1 MTNSI
6 MVKSALNAAA
16 GLSLLLV
23 GFVCSIVV
31 ARLLG
36 PEANGVIAFS
46 LWLALTASLV
56 AELGTGVTLMKILPQ
71 LKVKGFSEEQRRGFA
86 SRMLRPILLS
96 TVIFL
101 VVYAGVNWLAEH
113 EHWAETAP
121 TVVVITGLL
130 FFIQSI
136 GSFSKNYLIG
146 EQAMVTF
153 FRITAAAG
161 GLQLIGVVLGTV
173 FFGLEGALG
182 GYIGG
187 HIIQFVYSLRIL
199 RSKPDPCGVSTR
211 YLINSSFL
219 LSLEFFLNS
228 VFLTRLEYLFLQQY
242 QGIATVGLYAAA
254 ASLANLAIQLP
265 TQLTGSLLPYYS
277 EQLEES
283 ESAKLPA
290 SVFEGVVRSLSYV
303 TLPMSFGLAAI
314 APRLVELFLG
324 SAYEASGQIL
334 ATLALVSP
342 IYVFNLV
349 CTQYLL
355 SHDMVRERV
364 IILAY
369 GSVLMTVSLFLLIPW
384 LGGEGAAIARFIV
397 FLFVSILMLRKME
410 IGVSLKHFLLPIG
423 RVGLAAFAC
432 AMGTLFVLYELP
444 GVLGLVLAIVAGA
457 ITYCVALRIFRAVP
471 GEDRQVLELMAQK
484 LPGSMAKAA
493 HRVVMFIAGGPAA
506 TGRSSQ

>member
-56 AELGTGVTLMKILPQ
+56 AELGTGVTLMRLLPQ
-71 LKVKGFSEEQRRGFA
+71 LKVKGFSDQQRLGFAARMARVISVSTLVFLALYALVMWWLEEQ
-86 SRMLRPILLS
+86 
-96 TVIFL
+96 
-101 VVYAGVNWLAEH
+101 
-113 EHWAETAP
+113 HWAATAP
-121 TVVVITGLL
+121 LVVVITGLL

-136 GSFSKNYLIG
+136 GSFTKNYLIG

-153 FRITAAAG
+153 FRMTAMAG
-161 GLQLIGVVLGTV
+161 GLQLVGVVIGTI
-173 FFGLEGALG
+173 FFGLEGALA
-182 GYIGG
+182 GYICG
-187 HIIQFVYSLRIL
+187 HVLQFVYTLGIL
-199 RSKPDPCGVSTR
+199 RNRPDACDISNR
-211 YLINSSFL
+211 YLVNSSFL

-228 VFLTRLEYLFLQQY
+228 VFLTRLEYFFLQQY

-254 ASLANLAIQLP
+254 SSLANLAIQLP

-277 EQLEES
+277 EQLQES
-283 ESAKLPA
+283 EADKLPA

-324 SAYEASGQIL
+324 AEYEASGQIL

-342 IYVFNLV
+342 VYVFNLV

-355 SHDMVRERV
+355 SHDMVRQRV
-364 IILAY
+364 IILAW
-369 GSVLMTVSLFLLIPW
+369 GSGLMMLCLFLLIPW

-397 FLFVSILMLRKME
+397 FLFVSVLMMRKME
-410 IGVSLKHFLLPIG
+410 IGVSTRHFFLPLI
-423 RVGLAAFAC
+423 RVGLASLAC
-432 AMGTLFVLYELP
+432 ALAALFVLYELP
-444 GVLGLVLAIVAGA
+444 GIIGLILAIIAGA
-457 ITYCVALRIFRAVP
+457 IGYIVALRLFRAVP
-471 GEDRQVLELMAQK
+471 AEDRAVLQRLA
-484 LPGSMAKAA
+484 GKAPRA
-493 HRVVMFIAGGPAA
+493 AAPLTDRVIRFIAA
-506 TGRSSQ
+506 